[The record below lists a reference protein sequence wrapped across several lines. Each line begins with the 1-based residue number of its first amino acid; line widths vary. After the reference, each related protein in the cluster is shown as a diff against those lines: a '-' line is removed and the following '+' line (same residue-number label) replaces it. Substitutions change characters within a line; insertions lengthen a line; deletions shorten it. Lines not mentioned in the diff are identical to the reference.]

1 MNNNG
6 LVVLSLFDGIAGG
19 RIALERAGIKV
30 DKYFAS
36 EIKPQAIKCATANYP
51 DIIEIGD
58 VTKVR
63 YEDNKLYN
71 DKGEVVYE
79 GHIDMLI
86 GGSPCQDFSY
96 ANFQWKKDE
105 VVSTYGLNG
114 SKSKLFYEYLRLLR
128 TINPT
133 YFFLENTKMRGSS
146 EKELN
151 YYLGVDGIHIN
162 SNLVSYQNRDRIYWT
177 NIPNVTVPEDRHINF
192 QDYIDTD
199 INRLEEAKVKPT
211 PSRLRMWNDG
221 AGKNGR
227 KNCANITNA
236 NKIYCLTRKQDRC
249 PNSGLIAYKDF
260 CRFLT
265 RREIEQAQTLP
276 LGYTDMLSYTQMQDV
291 CGDGWTI
298 DVISHIFKNVLV
310 GNKKEN

>member
-6 LVVLSLFDGIAGG
+6 LIVLSLFDGIAGG

-298 DVISHIFKNVLV
+298 DVISHIFKNVQD
-310 GNKKEN
+310 KENK